1 MKLII
6 AGSRTFLNYL
16 LLEKE
21 VKDYLVDNCAKD
33 ESIEIISGT
42 CDGADKLGEKFA
54 QKYNIPVIRC
64 YPDWYKFGKSAGPR
78 RNQEM
83 AKIATHCIVFSS
95 GGKGS
100 NNMIGICEDLNIPC
114 KVVMV

>member
-21 VKDYLVDNCAKD
+21 VKQYLVDNCESD

-42 CDGADKLGEKFA
+42 CEGADQLGEKFA
-54 QKYNIPVIRC
+54 YKYNIPLVRIPAKWGL
-64 YPDWYKFGKSAGPR
+64 YGKSAGPR

-83 AKIATHCIVFSS
+83 AKIATHCIVFTS
-95 GGKGS
+95 GSKGS
-100 NNMIGICEDLNIPC
+100 TNMIGICQDLNIPC
-114 KVVMV
+114 KIIEI